1 MDLISL
7 RYALSA
13 LKHLSFRGAA
23 KSLGVKQSALSRR
36 VRALEDEIGV
46 SLFERHHGGVRP
58 TAAGREFL
66 TQAGAALDG
75 LDYAVGRANTAG
87 RAETGT
93 LRIGFDHSLAS
104 GRLRDIIVDYRGQW
118 PSVQLAFLEA
128 SGMAQMA
135 ALRERQIDVGF
146 VFGAEQ
152 IVGLEQ
158 ESVWSERGFVAL
170 PEAHRLASRNEI
182 TLADVQGETF
192 VMRRGSDGS
201 GALGWLAGRRNADA
215 PAGQATTYAISREA
229 LLVLVGLGFGVTIVA
244 ESATSVSIP
253 GVVFRPIKEPGIII
267 PFRMVWFTGNDNPA
281 LRRFLSHAKTHIAN
295 ERR

>member
-7 RYALSA
+7 RYALRA
-13 LKHLSFRGAA
+13 LEHQSFRAA
-23 KSLGVKQSALSRR
+23 ARALGIKQSMLSRR

-104 GRLRDIIVDYRGQW
+104 GQLRDIVVDYRALW
-118 PSVQLAFLEA
+118 PGVRLEFLEA
-128 SGMAQMA
+128 GSKAQVA

-152 IVGLEQ
+152 IADLEQ
-158 ESVWSERGFVAL
+158 ESVWAERGFVAL
-170 PEAHRLASRNEI
+170 SENHVLASRNEI
-182 TLADVQGETF
+182 ALADLQGETF
-192 VMRRGSDGS
+192 VMRAGSDGS
-201 GALGWLAGRRNADA
+201 GAVGWLVEHRKTDASAGA
-215 PAGQATTYAISREA
+215 ATTYAISRES
-229 LLVLVGLGFGVTIVA
+229 LLALVGLGFGATIVA
-244 ESATSVSIP
+244 ECATGIGIP
-253 GVVFRPIKEPGIII
+253 GIVYRPIKEPGIVI
-267 PFRMVWFTGNDNPA
+267 PFRMVWFAGNDNPA
-281 LRRFLSHAKTHIAN
+281 LRRFLSHVRAQVAS